1 MNEKIRKSRETIVF
15 ILLTLGGALLR
26 LAYVLRIPYYV
37 NQHDAGDF
45 RAGHI
50 GYIWYLV
57 EHNGRLPDVNPTTVW
72 SFYHP
77 PLHHYLAA
85 AVAKVSFWFGSDDV
99 HAMENVQFLTV
110 LYGILLLLLSYRLMQ
125 KFRLTGLSLLLPYAV
140 LAFHPSLIMLS
151 GSINNDGLCLL
162 LMFLTIYLALLW
174 YEKPDFKHI
183 ILLALSL
190 AAAVLTKIS
199 GLLLAPAIAVLFLLK
214 FWKERAAFKT
224 WLLQFIV
231 FGIVCIPLA
240 LSFSIRNLLLWHV
253 NPFFTLDLGDYM
265 YTGNNL
271 LERLILIHKEQLS
284 SPFVVY
290 NVTASNGLAVDRNV
304 FVYLLKTAMFGDKF
318 FLQADSPLIG
328 LAWGLHGVNLAL
340 MLLSFGCMLAE
351 VIRLLTAAVKEK
363 NLYPYIKE
371 FFLCL
376 VYGSSVGSFAM
387 FCIKYPNCCSQDFR
401 YIYPTLFINAVFF
414 GLFLNRTLQKERSE
428 GGKTCRKLF
437 VVLLLI
443 LTVLFA
449 VLTSILYVQC
459 STQ

>member
-1 MNEKIRKSRETIVF
+1 MNKKIHTSKETLSF
-15 ILLTLGGALLR
+15 IILTLGGLLLR
-26 LAYVLRIPYYV
+26 LVYVLRIPYYV

-45 RAGHI
+45 SAGHI
-50 GYIWYLV
+50 GYIWYLA

-85 AVAKVSFWFGSDDV
+85 AAVKISLLFGAEPAQ
-99 HAMENVQFLTV
+99 AMENVQFLTV
-110 LYGILLLLLSYRLMQ
+110 LYGMLLLLLSYRLMK

-140 LAFHPSLIMLS
+140 LVFHPSLIMLS

-162 LMFLTIYLALLW
+162 LMLLTVYLALLW
-174 YEKPDFKHI
+174 YEKPDYKHI
-183 ILLALSL
+183 ILLAFSL
-190 AAAVLTKIS
+190 AATVLTKMS
-199 GLLLAPAIAVLFLLK
+199 GLLLAPAVAFLFLLK

-224 WLLQFIV
+224 WLLQFTV
-231 FGIVCIPLA
+231 FGVLCIPTA

-271 LERLILIHKEQLS
+271 LERLVLIHKEQLA

-318 FLQADSPLIG
+318 FLEADSPLIG
-328 LAWGLHGVNLAL
+328 LAWTLHGVNLTL

-351 VIRLLTAAVKEK
+351 ILRLLTAAVREK
-363 NLYPYIKE
+363 TIYPYIKE
-371 FFLCL
+371 LFLCL
-376 VYGSSVGSFAM
+376 IYGSSVGSFAM

-401 YIYPTLFINAVFF
+401 YIYPTLFINAVFW
-414 GLFLNRTLQKERSE
+414 GMFLNRISE
-428 GGKTCRKLF
+428 TEHSGKGTVCRKRF
-437 VVLLLI
+437 VMLLLI
-443 LTVLFA
+443 LTILFA

-459 STQ
+459 NTQ